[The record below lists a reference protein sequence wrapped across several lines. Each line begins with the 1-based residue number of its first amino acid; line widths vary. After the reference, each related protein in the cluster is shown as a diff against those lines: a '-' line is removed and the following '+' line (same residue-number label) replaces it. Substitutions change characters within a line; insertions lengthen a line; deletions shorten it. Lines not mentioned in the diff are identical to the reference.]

1 MGQKW
6 GNCTVMNVKPLEKSP
21 ETSLY
26 QQIANRIQSLIAEG
40 TLQPGDRIPSVR
52 KLHQQMSVSIS
63 TVLEAYRLLE
73 DRGLI
78 SARPQSGYFVKQK
91 LLLPN
96 EPNQSAPLKEI
107 SCVDT
112 SLMVQVNQASKQ
124 PTTIKLGAAIPAVEN
139 FPIATLNRLMAQAM
153 REDPIG
159 VHSYNLPP
167 GCEQLRREIARR
179 LIDAGCAIAPDRIV
193 TTNGTTE
200 AIYLS
205 LRAVTQ
211 PGDTVAIESPTY
223 FGFLEALE
231 SLHLRALEL
240 PTHPRE
246 GLSLSHLEKALQ
258 QQKIAACLVVSNF
271 SNPLGSCMSD
281 RHKKQLVELLAQY
294 DIPLIEDDIYGDL
307 SFEGNRPKAIKAF
320 DRKEL
325 VLYCASYS
333 KTLSPGLRVG
343 WCVPG
348 RYQPKIEQLKMVVNY
363 GMAKANQQAIAAFL
377 ANGGYDRHLRKL
389 RRIYQEQM
397 MRMTQAIC
405 KYFPPETKVTQ
416 PTGGHVLW
424 VELPAGFD
432 SMKLYE
438 QAYKKQIS
446 IAPGLMFS
454 PSGSYRNCLR
464 LNCGLPWSEKIE
476 WAMKTLG
483 ELLLK
488 MPYPSGDPK

>member
-1 MGQKW
+1 MK
-6 GNCTVMNVKPLEKSP
+6 VRPLEKSP
-21 ETSLY
+21 GINLY
-26 QQIANRIQSLIAEG
+26 QQVANRIQLLIAEG

-52 KLHQQMSVSIS
+52 KLHEQMSVSIS

-91 LLLPN
+91 LLSPD
-96 EPNQSAPLKEI
+96 EPKQSTPLQEV
-107 SCVDT
+107 SRVDT
-112 SLMVQVNQASKQ
+112 SLMLRVNQALKN
-124 PTTIKLGAAIPAVEN
+124 PNIIKLGAAIPAVER
-139 FPIATLNRLMAQAM
+139 FPIAALNRLMAQAM
-153 REDPIG
+153 RNDPIG
-159 VHSYNLPP
+159 AHSYNPPP
-167 GCEQLRREIARR
+167 GCEQLRHEVARR
-179 LIDAGCAIAPDRIV
+179 LMDAGCSITPDRIV

-205 LRAVTQ
+205 LRAVTR

-240 PTHPRE
+240 PTHPRD
-246 GLSLSHLEKALQ
+246 GLSLPHLEKAIAQ
-258 QQKIAACLVVSNF
+258 KKIAACLLVSNF

-281 RHKKQLVELLAQY
+281 RHKKKLVELLAQY
-294 DIPLIEDDIYGDL
+294 DIPLIEDDVYGDL
-307 SFEGNRPKAIKAF
+307 CFEGNRPKAIKAF
-320 DRKEL
+320 DRREL

-348 RYQPKIEQLKMVVNY
+348 RYQATVEQLKMVVNY

-377 ANGGYDRHLRKL
+377 ANGGYDRHLRQL
-389 RRIYQEQM
+389 RRAYHEQM

-405 KYFPPETKVTQ
+405 EHFPPETKVTR

-424 VELPAGFD
+424 VELPAEFD

-438 QAYKKQIS
+438 QAYQQQIS

-464 LNCGLPWSEKIE
+464 LNCGLLWSDEIE

-483 ELLLK
+483 DAIKQQL
-488 MPYPSGDPK
+488 